1 MQKLNDIASLIL
13 IRDYLSTSVENMRIK
28 LSREEIK
35 DIQGKVAAM
44 DHLIIQEALKFNVS
58 EFSAPKNVMTTE
70 YTFQSS
76 EDVEKMDLN
85 KFAVV
90 GPVSYRED
98 GTAYICVPTGPDAP
112 FGVKDIPTV
121 ENVVSKSKSKKK

>member
-1 MQKLNDIASLIL
+1 MQRLNDIASLIS
-13 IRDYLSTSVENMRIK
+13 IRNYLSASVDNMRVK

-58 EFSAPKNVMTTE
+58 EFNTPKNVMTTE
-70 YTFQSS
+70 YVFQSS
-76 EDVEKMDLN
+76 EDVERMDLS
-85 KFAVV
+85 KFAAT
-90 GPVSYRED
+90 GPVKYNED

-112 FGVKDIPTV
+112 FGIKDIPVV
-121 ENVVSKSKSKKK
+121 ENVVAKPKSKKK